1 MTKETEIE
9 NNACVFFDIPG
20 KAHGKGRP
28 RFTKSGHAYTDSKT
42 ASFEGVVRRMAS
54 DAMKAAGHNMAQG
67 QAVRVEMLV
76 EVPCPVSYSAKK
88 RKAALAG
95 ELPPF
100 KPDVDNIA
108 KSILDAMNGIVFDD
122 DSRVTCLTVEK
133 KFTAGPAVTTVR
145 VAWRKIAATGSESK
159 N

>member
-1 MTKETEIE
+1 M
-9 NNACVFFDIPG
+9 NNFVFFDIPG
-20 KAHGKGRP
+20 KARGKGRP
-28 RFTKSGHAYTDSKT
+28 RFTRTGHAYTDSKT
-42 ASFEGVVRRMAS
+42 ASFEYSVRKLAS
-54 DAMKAAGHNMAQG
+54 DAMRSHGLDMAQG
-67 QAVRVEMLV
+67 QAVRVEIVV

-95 ELPPF
+95 ELPSF

-108 KSILDAMNGIVFDD
+108 KSVLDGMNGIVFDD
-122 DSRVTCLTVEK
+122 DAHVTSLTVEK
-133 KFTAGPAVTTVR
+133 RFTAGPAVTTVR